1 VDSSISDD
9 GTTIKLPLNTE
20 VTGSFKVTGNSIIGN
35 TFTIQAGTGL
45 TKHYFTAAGS
55 GDALNQLYDNAGIVK
70 VQLYTN
76 GNSYFNG
83 GKVGIGTVTP
93 QASLHI
99 AAQADTTGLMI
110 GAANGYEIFI
120 TGSDSAN
127 IYHASPN
134 EAIYLN
140 TNGGPIHL
148 GTSNASTLLTISG
161 SSVGIG
167 TISTSQSLSVY
178 KGGASNYLRIQGDN
192 NSGYDIAQE
201 FSDGTNNVYSGMM
214 RGSTGLTGAYTI
226 WTGGNHRI
234 NVLSGGNVG
243 IGITNPTA
251 LLQVR
256 GPNATGVFFDAQ
268 NDGAGGAAF
277 SRINASS
284 FPFNQYIFN
293 NGNVGI
299 NTTSPNYPLHV
310 YKSSGTSAINVESVS
325 GQNSQYR
332 LEEAGVVKFA
342 ITYVPS
348 DATTRMYFAGHG
360 TDLITLKGNNV
371 GIGTV
376 SPLATLSTLGGAVQ
390 FMGDYQNHQTI
401 IKSAG
406 TAGTL
411 SGQLTIIIP
420 QMSNASTDGYGGYSC
435 EVYFSGFNGQY
446 CHVWFS
452 GYLNGGITPGEV
464 TILRSSG
471 GFSVSQASYGTYN
484 QGFEFIINY
493 PQCIHPT
500 ARIIFNKG
508 GSPNA
513 TAVPANSITAVFS

>member
-1 VDSSISDD
+1 LAVIEGGQDESA
-9 GTTIKLPLNTE
+9 T
-20 VTGSFKVTGNSIIGN
+20 
-35 TFTIQAGTGL
+35 
-45 TKHYFTAAGS
+45 
-55 GDALNQLYDNAGIVK
+55 NAGQIVFK
-70 VQLYTN
+70 TMDSGATPAERIRISN
-76 GNSYFNG
+76 TGR
-83 GKVGIGTVTP
+83 VGIGTTIP
-93 QASLHI
+93 RSSLHI
-99 AAQADTTGLMI
+99 AAKADTTGLMI

-134 EAIYLN
+134 QAMYLN
-140 TNGGPIHL
+140 TNGGQLHF

-161 SSVGIG
+161 SNVGIG
-167 TISTSQSLSVY
+167 TST
-178 KGGASNYLRIQGDN
+178 
-192 NSGYDIAQE
+192 
-201 FSDGTNNVYSGMM
+201 
-214 RGSTGLTGAYTI
+214 
-226 WTGGNHRI
+226 
-234 NVLSGGNVG
+234 
-243 IGITNPTA
+243 PTA
-251 LLQVR
+251 TLQVT
-256 GPNATGVFFDAQ
+256 GPNAVGTFFNAQ
-268 NDGAGGAAF
+268 NDGAGGAVF
-277 SRINASS
+277 SRINAGS
-284 FPFNQYIFN
+284 FPFNQYTFN

-310 YKSSGTSAINVESVS
+310 YKNSGTSTINVESVS

-332 LEEAGVVKFA
+332 MEEAGVVKFA

-360 TDLITLKGNNV
+360 TDLITLKGSNV

-376 SPLATLSTLGGAVQ
+376 SPLATLSTLGGVVQ

-420 QMSNASTDGYGGYSC
+420 EMSNASTDGYGGYSC
-435 EVYFSGFNGQY
+435 EVYFSAFNGQF

-452 GYLNGGITPGEV
+452 GYLNAGITPGEV

-513 TAVPANSITAVFS
+513 TAVPANAITAVFS